1 MVHGENTHFEFDAEM
16 RRVVIFGSTGN
27 VGLCSLRT
35 AVEKNLEVRAFV
47 RDETKIPEDLKD
59 KVETVVGDVTNVKD
73 VAKAVAGRDAVVV
86 VVGTGKN
93 AGPTTV
99 LSQGMRNIIDAMK
112 AHNVELVSV
121 CLSEILLFGLEAW
134 SIGYDV
140 IKDHRRMF
148 DALKSSGLKWV
159 TVFVPFIVDSPKCQ
173 YNIEFDSSNGFT
185 ISKYSLGKYNRKVPG
200 ANAHFELDAEMR
212 RVVIF
217 GSTGNTG
224 LCSLRTA
231 VEKGLE
237 VRAFVRDKTK
247 IPEDLRNKV
256 EAVVGDVTNAKDVTR
271 AIAGRDA
278 VVVVLGT
285 REDVST
291 LSQGM
296 RNIVDAM
303 KAHNVELV
311 SVCLSDLLFFG
322 VEIHIGY
329 VAIAREHQRMFD
341 VIKSSGLKW
350 VAIFPPF
357 ILDTPKGRY
366 AIEFDSAPGTTISKY
381 SLGEFLV
388 ECLENPNYYQKR
400 IGITDI

>member
-285 REDVST
+285 REDVS
-291 LSQGM
+291 
-296 RNIVDAM
+296 N
-303 KAHNVELV
+303 
-311 SVCLSDLLFFG
+311 LLFFG

>member
-93 AGPTTV
+93 A
-99 LSQGMRNIIDAMK
+99 
-112 AHNVELVSV
+112 
-121 CLSEILLFGLEAW
+121 EILLFGLEAW

-285 REDVST
+285 REDVSNPT
-291 LSQGM
+291 ILLALSQGM